1 MVDSVANI
9 LAIQAPAS
17 AKGDG
22 ITQDEIAK
30 IRELFGIWNAHLMHN
45 QEKSAYYNAEIN
57 VQNLQLAFK
66 DDQVAR
72 VVSPSVSWAAK
83 AVDMLAE
90 RSQLDFYAFPS
101 DKNGTQAL
109 LKTLYASNDLDNL
122 YRQATISELIHGC
135 ACFTVTRGDSIY
147 GEPQAVVNVYSA
159 LNSAL
164 KWNMRHKSV
173 EYGMTITKTD
183 ADGTLTGINL
193 FTADEVLSLS
203 RDDNTWTATRYLHN
217 MQRPLIE
224 PIVYAPTIDNPLGKS
239 RISRTVRSIINNAL
253 REDLRAEIS
262 AEIFT
267 VPQRYFLNVD
277 TDQLK
282 DNFKTY
288 WNSYFLLSGDVDGES
303 APTAGQFSPPG
314 IQEHLSYKRALAAE
328 FAGETGIPLSSL
340 GITTDNPASAE
351 AIMAARED
359 LIRQAE
365 YLNQCNRPH
374 MLNIARLMYAVAAN
388 KTYTEACAELA
399 GVFPYFKRTD
409 MPSRAAIADMALK
422 EVQSIPELSET
433 RTFLRQLFPDDAEL
447 TVLLDELK
455 TTRES
460 KATDNL
466 INQIANSVSAKEK
479 HASQGPDET

>member
-1 MVDSVANI
+1 MIDSAAGV
-9 LAIQAPAS
+9 LAVQAPTG

-22 ITQDEIAK
+22 ITQDEVAK
-30 IRELFGIWNAHLMHN
+30 IGELFNIWYAHLARN

-72 VVSPSVSWAAK
+72 IVSPSVSWASK

-90 RSQLDFYAFPS
+90 RSQLDFFAFPS
-101 DKNGTQAL
+101 DKTAL
-109 LKTLYASNDLDNL
+109 QEVIKNVYAANDLDNL

-135 ACFTVTRGDSIY
+135 ACFTVTRGDSAF
-147 GEPQAVVNVYSA
+147 GEPAAVVNVYSA

-164 KWNMRHKSV
+164 KWNMRHKCV
-173 EYGMTITKTD
+173 EYGMTITKVD
-183 ADGTLTGINL
+183 DMGSVAGINL
-193 FTADEVLSLS
+193 FTGYEVLTLT
-203 RDDNTWTATRYLHN
+203 RENNTWTSTRQIHY

-239 RISRTVRSIINNAL
+239 RITRTVRTIINNAL
-253 REDLRAEIS
+253 REDLRAEIA

-277 TDQLK
+277 TDELK
-282 DNFKTY
+282 SNFKTY
-288 WNSYFLLSGDVDGES
+288 WNSYFMLSGDADGRS
-303 APTAGQFSPPG
+303 APTAGQFTPPG
-314 IQEHLSYKRALAAE
+314 IQEHLSYKRALASE
-328 FAGETGIPLSSL
+328 FAGETGIPLTSL

-374 MLNIARLMYAVAAN
+374 MLNVARLMYAVAAD
-388 KTYTEACAELA
+388 KPYTDACAELA

-422 EVQSIPELSET
+422 EVQSIPELAET
-433 RTFLRQLFPDDAEL
+433 KTFLRQLFPDDAEL
-447 TVLLDELK
+447 SVLIDELK

-460 KATDNL
+460 RATDNL
-466 INQIANSVSAKEK
+466 INAIANSAQAHTDKPT
-479 HASQGPDET
+479 AATNET

>member
-1 MVDSVANI
+1 MINSAIGV
-9 LAIQAPAS
+9 LAVQAPTD

-22 ITQDEIAK
+22 ITQDEVAK
-30 IRELFGIWNAHLMHN
+30 IRELFNIWSAHLTLN
-45 QEKSAYYNAEIN
+45 QEKSAYYNAGIN

-72 VVSPSVSWAAK
+72 VISPSVSWASK

-101 DKNGTQAL
+101 DKSETQAL
-109 LKTLYASNDLDNL
+109 IKALYSSNDLDNL

-135 ACFTVTRGDSIY
+135 ACFTVTRGDSAY

-164 KWNMRHKSV
+164 KWNMRHKCI

-183 ADGTLTGINL
+183 ADGAIAGINL
-193 FTADEVLSLS
+193 FTANEVLSLI
-203 RDDNTWTATRYLHN
+203 RDVNTWTATRYTHN

-253 REDLRAEIS
+253 REDLRTEIA

-267 VPQRYFLNVD
+267 VPQRFFLNVD
-277 TDQLK
+277 TDSLQN
-282 DNFKTY
+282 DFRMY
-288 WNSYFLLSGDVDGES
+288 WNAFFAVNGSGDGAP

-314 IQEHLSYKRALAAE
+314 IQEHLSYKRALASE

-374 MLNIARLMYAVAAN
+374 MLNVARLMYAVAAN

-455 TTRES
+455 ATRES

-466 INQIANSVSAKEK
+466 INSIAQ
-479 HASQGPDET
+479 QGIAQQSESTTGEQ